1 MALIFCSHC
10 GKQVSDKATTCPHCN
25 AVLQAGQPQ
34 VQPQTAQQPFQ
45 QNTNATQ
52 QSVYVNVPGKQS
64 NGIGTTGVVFAI
76 LGIFLGWIPILGWII
91 WFFGALFSFI
101 GLFKSP
107 RGCAIAGFIISF
119 IWVIVVVF
127 VVGSIGAFSLF
138 S

>member
-64 NGIGTTGVVFAI
+64 NGIGTTGWYSPF
-76 LGIFLGWIPILGWII
+76 LESFLGGYLFLG
-91 WFFGALFSFI
+91 
-101 GLFKSP
+101 GLS
-107 RGCAIAGFIISF
+107 
-119 IWVIVVVF
+119 
-127 VVGSIGAFSLF
+127 GSSVRFLVSSAYSKVRAAAPLQVSL
-138 S
+138 SHLYG

>member
-64 NGIGTTGVVFAI
+64 NGIGTTGLYSPF
-76 LGIFLGWIPILGWII
+76 LESFLGGYLFLG
-91 WFFGALFSFI
+91 
-101 GLFKSP
+101 GLS
-107 RGCAIAGFIISF
+107 
-119 IWVIVVVF
+119 
-127 VVGSIGAFSLF
+127 GSSVRFLVSSAYSKVRAAAPLQVSL
-138 S
+138 SHLYG

>member
-64 NGIGTTGVVFAI
+64 NGIGTTGLSGSSVR
-76 LGIFLGWIPILGWII
+76 FLVSSAYSKVRAAAPLQ
-91 WFFGALFSFI
+91 
-101 GLFKSP
+101 
-107 RGCAIAGFIISF
+107 
-119 IWVIVVVF
+119 V
-127 VVGSIGAFSLF
+127 SL
-138 S
+138 SHLYG